1 VARLRIVFRNLLHR
15 ERVDGELDAE
25 LQATLELLVDEKIR
39 SGMAPEAA
47 RRAARVELGS
57 LESLKGHV
65 QDERAGASLDSLLQ
79 DVRYALRLFRR
90 APGFTTVAILTL
102 ALGIGAN
109 AAIFGV
115 VKSVLI
121 DALPY
126 AEADRL
132 SRVQARV
139 MDGASTGRPALSA
152 AMVHEI
158 ASRQQVFEST
168 AAFDGARDAVLGGE
182 PYAQL
187 VTRAWV
193 EPGFFRTLG
202 VGAALGRTFQDGDEA
217 RGHVPAS
224 GAERGPD
231 NARGIVVT
239 HAAWQRLF
247 SGDPGIVGRDVVIN
261 AIPRTVVGVLP
272 RGFVGPMGPVDFFFA
287 FDLAPSVQSGAWWL
301 GLVGR
306 LEPGMTHAAAGRD
319 VAALWASRD
328 VLRELENLTMTVEPL
343 RDSLA
348 GRARTPLL
356 VLLLSAALVLLVA
369 CANLAGALLA
379 RGLSRRKEFAVRV
392 ALGVGR
398 GRLVRQLLT
407 ESAVLALAGGAAGLL
422 LAYWLLQLL
431 RGLAGPVLPSY
442 AVLSLDPGVVL
453 VTAVVSLGTGLAFG
467 VAPALSVDR
476 LDAQGAL
483 REDARGA
490 SEGHRP
496 RRLRGVLVAAQM
508 AVCITLLA
516 GAGLLARSL
525 WEMATRPLGFD
536 PEGVLSA
543 TARLLPQDY
552 PTLADRT
559 RLREQLLERLR
570 ALPGVEAVAIANK
583 PPALD
588 PRRDGFAIEG
598 RPEDATLKMVVYA
611 SVSDDYFRTLRIP
624 LRRGRTFDA
633 SDVENGPP
641 VTVVSEALARRY
653 WPGGDALGA
662 RIRLGGQIVTVVGVV
677 GDVRLDL
684 SQLESEPMAYRSH
697 RQESTGRLCVLVRAA
712 QGGPLVLVKP
722 LERELA
728 ALDPTV
734 PLQQTRDLETL
745 VEDVLGSRRLP
756 LLLIGAFGTLALLLA
771 SVGVYGMFA
780 GMAAAREREFAVRV
794 ALGSGPG
801 AIARLLLRQG
811 SGWMAAGL
819 AGGALGIVLAVRL
832 LRGFVHGVPAF
843 DPIALGSAF
852 VALVGCAALALLVPV
867 RRATRVD
874 PITALRAD

>member
-1 VARLRIVFRNLLHR
+1 VARLRSLLRNFLQR
-15 ERVDGELDAE
+15 DRVDADLDEE
-25 LQATLELLVDEKIR
+25 LQATLELLVDDKVR
-39 SGMAPEAA
+39 SGMTPEAA
-47 RRAARVELGS
+47 RRAARLELGS
-57 LESLKGHV
+57 LDSLKGQV
-65 QDERAGASLDSLLQ
+65 QDARTGASLDSLLQ
-79 DVRYALRLFRR
+79 DVRYAFRLFRR

-126 AEADRL
+126 ADADRL
-132 SRVQARV
+132 ARVQVRV
-139 MDGASTGRPALSA
+139 IDAASTGSLGMSG
-152 AMVHEI
+152 AMVE
-158 ASRQQVFEST
+158 AVVARQRVFEST
-168 AAFDGARDAVLGGE
+168 AAFDGARDAVLGREGH
-182 PYAQL
+182 AQL
-187 VTRAWV
+187 VTRSWV
-193 EPGFFRTLG
+193 EPQFFRTLG
-202 VGAALGRTFQDGDEA
+202 VRAALGRTFEDGDQA

-224 GAERGPD
+224 GAESGPD

-247 SGDPGIVGRDVVIN
+247 SGDPGIVGREVLIN

-287 FDLAPSVQSGAWWL
+287 FEVAPSARSGAWWL
-301 GLVGR
+301 AVVGR
-306 LEPGMTHAAAGRD
+306 LKPGMTHEAAARD
-319 VAALWASRD
+319 FAASWASRD
-328 VLRELENLTMTVEPL
+328 TLRELKVAMTTVPL
-343 RDSLA
+343 REALA
-348 GRARTPLL
+348 GSTRTPLL

-369 CANLAGALLA
+369 CSNLAGALLA

-398 GRLVRQLLT
+398 GRLLRQLLT

-422 LAYWLLQLL
+422 LAQWLLYLL
-431 RGLAGPVLPSY
+431 RGLAGPALPSY

-453 VTAVVSLGTGLAFG
+453 VTAAASIGTGLAFG
-467 VAPALSVDR
+467 VAPALSVER

-490 SEGHRP
+490 SEGLRP
-496 RRLRGVLVAAQM
+496 RRLRGALVAAQM
-508 AVCITLLA
+508 AVCVTLLA

-525 WEMATRPLGFD
+525 WEMATAPLGFD
-536 PEGVLSA
+536 PNGVLSA

-552 PTLADRT
+552 PTLESRT
-559 RLREQLLERLR
+559 RFRERLLERLR
-570 ALPGVEAVAIANK
+570 TLPGVEAAAVANK

-588 PRRDGFAIEG
+588 ARRDGFAIDG
-598 RPEDATLKMVVYA
+598 IPEERVQKLVVYA

-633 SDVENGPP
+633 TDVEKGPP
-641 VTVVSEALARRY
+641 VAVISDGLARRY
-653 WPGGDALGA
+653 WPGADPLGA
-662 RIRLGGQIVTVVGVV
+662 RIRLGGEAVTVVGVV

-684 SQLESEPMAYRSH
+684 SRLESEPMAYRSH
-697 RQESTGRLCVLVRAA
+697 RQESTGRVCVLVRAA
-712 QGGPLVLVKP
+712 QGDPLALVKP
-722 LERELA
+722 LEREVA

-734 PLQQTRDLETL
+734 PVQLTRDLATL

-801 AIARLLLRQG
+801 EIARLLLRQG
-811 SGWMAAGL
+811 FGWMAAGL
-819 AGGALGIVLAVRL
+819 AGGGLGIVLAVRL

-843 DPIALGSAF
+843 DPLALGGALA
-852 VALVGCAALALLVPV
+852 ALVACATVALLVPV

-874 PITALRAD
+874 TIAALRAE

>member
-1 VARLRIVFRNLLHR
+1 MRSIVKVR
-15 ERVDGELDAE
+15 
-25 LQATLELLVDEKIR
+25 
-39 SGMAPEAA
+39 
-47 RRAARVELGS
+47 
-57 LESLKGHV
+57 
-65 QDERAGASLDSLLQ
+65 SLDSLVQ

-126 AEADRL
+126 ADADRL

-139 MDGASTGRPALSA
+139 MDGGSIGRPALSA
-152 AMVHEI
+152 AMVQAI

-182 PYAQL
+182 AYARL
-187 VTRAWV
+187 VTRSWV
-193 EPGFFRTLG
+193 EPGFFKTLG
-202 VGAALGRTFQDGDEA
+202 VPAALGRTFQDGDEA
-217 RGHVPAS
+217 SGHVPAS

-247 SGDPGIVGRDVVIN
+247 SGDPGIVGRDIVIN

-272 RGFVGPMGPVDFFFA
+272 RDFIGPMGPVDFYFA

-306 LEPGMTHAAAGRD
+306 LKPGMTHEAADRDIAAA
-319 VAALWASRD
+319 WASRD
-328 VLRELENLTMTVEPL
+328 TLREFTSLAMTVVPL
-343 RDSLA
+343 RHSLV
-348 GRARTPLL
+348 GRTRTPLL

-369 CANLAGALLA
+369 CANLAAALLA

-398 GRLVRQLLT
+398 GRLLRQLLT
-407 ESAVLALAGGAAGLL
+407 ESALLALAGGAAGLL
-422 LAYWLLQLL
+422 LAQWLLLLL
-431 RGLAGPVLPSY
+431 RGLAGPALPSY
-442 AVLSLDPGVVL
+442 ATLSLDPGVVL
-453 VTAVVSLGTGLAFG
+453 VTAAVSLGTGLAFG
-467 VAPALSVDR
+467 AAPALSVER

-508 AVCITLLA
+508 AACVTLLA

-525 WEMATRPLGFD
+525 WEMAAAPLGFD
-536 PEGVLSA
+536 PSGVLSA

-552 PTLADRT
+552 PTLESRT
-559 RLREQLLERLR
+559 RFRERLLERLR
-570 ALPGVEAVAIANK
+570 TLPGVEAVAVANK
-583 PPALD
+583 PPAVD
-588 PRRDGFAIEG
+588 ARRDGFSIEG
-598 RPEDATLKMVVYA
+598 FPEAEVQKMVVYA

-633 SDVENGPP
+633 SDVEKGPP
-641 VTVVSEALARRY
+641 VAVISDALARRY

-662 RIRLGGQIVTVVGVV
+662 RIRLGGELVTVVGVV

-684 SQLESEPMAYRSH
+684 SQLASEPMAYRSH
-697 RQESTGRLCVLVRAA
+697 RQESTGRVCVLMRAA
-712 QGGPLVLVKP
+712 HGDPLALVKP
-722 LERELA
+722 LEREVS

-734 PLQQTRDLETL
+734 PVQQTRDLATL
-745 VEDVLGSRRLP
+745 VEDVLGSHRLP
-756 LLLIGAFGTLALLLA
+756 LMLIGGFGTLALLLA

-801 AIARLLLRQG
+801 AIAGLLLRQG
-811 SGWMAAGL
+811 FGWMAAGL
-819 AGGALGIVLAVRL
+819 AGGALGIVVAVRL
-832 LRGFVHGVPAF
+832 LRGFVTGVPAF
-843 DPIALGSAF
+843 DPIALCGALAALVACAS
-852 VALVGCAALALLVPV
+852 VALLLPV

-874 PITALRAD
+874 PIAALRAE